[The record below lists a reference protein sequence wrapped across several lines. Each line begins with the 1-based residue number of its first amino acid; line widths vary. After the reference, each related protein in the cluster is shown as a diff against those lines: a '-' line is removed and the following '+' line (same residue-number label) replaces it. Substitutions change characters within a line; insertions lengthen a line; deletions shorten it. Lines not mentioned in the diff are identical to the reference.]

1 MGNKSEAALP
11 EYNITLRI
19 QPTNDS
25 IMYLTPWSFSSDESP
40 VEKNQSKKI
49 QMRKLFNFVL
59 LQMKNVKGFIETH
72 KQQAISRKTKNKIY
86 DDGRENYQR
95 EIC

>member
-1 MGNKSEAALP
+1 MVATSGVMGNKSEAALP

-40 VEKNQSKKI
+40 VEKKSEQKNLDEKI
-49 QMRKLFNFVL
+49 
-59 LQMKNVKGFIETH
+59 I
-72 KQQAISRKTKNKIY
+72 
-86 DDGRENYQR
+86 
-95 EIC
+95 